1 MDGDG
6 VSLLMVM
13 IAVIGMALVC
23 GVVVLQR
30 TEKERVEMQE
40 DDPNTQARIRIL
52 EAAGYRQIPQP
63 VRSGFGG
70 ATVPSPRVQVP
81 PINSETDL
89 EALTVPDLK
98 AAAADLDLPVGG
110 NKAELVERIRG
121 ALPSVPPPPGGED
134 KEPDDE

>member
-6 VSLLMVM
+6 VSLMMVM

-30 TEKERVEMQE
+30 AEKERVVIED
-40 DDPNTQARIRIL
+40 DDPNAKARIRIL

-89 EALTVPDLK
+89 ESLTVADLK

-110 NKAELVERIRG
+110 NKTELIDRIRA

-134 KEPDDE
+134 QEPADE